1 MLPFHLVVLVLIGAD
16 FMFGDPK
23 TRFNLDNPPVIEEV
37 TETRQK
43 TQTKESDGQQQAH
56 EGDYNEA
63 RVEKNNH

>member
-1 MLPFHLVVLVLIGAD
+1 MLPFHLVVLLLIGAD

-23 TRFNLDNPPVIEEV
+23 TRFNLDNPTVIEEV

-43 TQTKESDGQQQAH
+43 TQTKESDGQQQAN